1 VFESEDPVAGDR
13 TQTLG
18 LRLVLAPPRRTIV
31 VEFDGS
37 ASESDRN
44 GQAGSL
50 SGPAGPPVMS
60 TLVDS
65 RSMALPVDYWNEVE
79 PSVMIIVGA
88 VLFVIPEPITSTLGA
103 GLMLLGGSW
112 LFYEWREPSD
122 AAAEQDDAATETAD
136 TTPDRPGT

>member
-1 VFESEDPVAGDR
+1 
-13 TQTLG
+13 
-18 LRLVLAPPRRTIV
+18 
-31 VEFDGS
+31 
-37 ASESDRN
+37 
-44 GQAGSL
+44 
-50 SGPAGPPVMS
+50 
-60 TLVDS
+60 
-65 RSMALPVDYWNEVE
+65 MALPVDYWNEVE

-136 TTPDRPGT
+136 TTPDRPDT